1 MGGNSRS
8 LSDNKGAHVA
18 SQRRSNFGSVER
30 LPSGRFRVRFMID
43 GTFYS
48 APQTFDTKTDARR
61 FLDTVRADRVRE
73 TWKAPRRVTD
83 TVQTYSERW
92 IVERTALKA
101 NTRALYEADLRLHVV
116 PYLGSTRLDQLR
128 PEQVRTWQ

>member
-1 MGGNSRS
+1 
-8 LSDNKGAHVA
+8 
-18 SQRRSNFGSVER
+18 
-30 LPSGRFRVRFMID
+30 MID